1 MDQMTKNFIG
11 FIIGEVDYSRQV
23 TAAAVRDLNR
33 NMLISLL
40 AVFVVAIAGA
50 FWLARRIS
58 RPLAGLA
65 AAADAIA
72 AGDLTQR
79 NLASNGNDE
88 VADLVKSFSIMT
100 ANLRELVQQ
109 VAKAAEQLASSS
121 EQLTASAEQCSEST
135 GQVADTVTEVA
146 SGAANQ
152 VTAVEQSVLAV
163 EEMSAAINRIAATVA
178 SVSTQSEATAGSA
191 QSGDEAVGRAT
202 DQMNVINQ
210 SVSRSTAVVQAL
222 GASSQQI
229 GEIVGV
235 ITGIAGQTNL
245 LALNAAIEAARAGE
259 TGRGFAVVADEVR
272 KLAEQSE
279 AAAQKIGS
287 IIGVIQ
293 SETGAAVGV
302 MEQGMKEV
310 TVGTQVIATAGERF
324 RQIVDMVRGL
334 DHDIRDIADRT
345 SRLSRS
351 NGEVV
356 QAVGS
361 VKAVAADTAANTQT
375 ISAAVEEQSATMQ
388 QIAAASQA
396 LSTMAEDLQ
405 VVISK
410 FRL

>member
-1 MDQMTKNFIG
+1 MTKNFIG
-11 FIIGEVDYSRQV
+11 FITGEVDFSRQA
-23 TAAAVRDLNR
+23 TADAVRELNR

-40 AVFVVAIAGA
+40 AVFVVAMAGA

-58 RPLAGLA
+58 RPLADLA

-79 NLASNGNDE
+79 NLTSNGNDE
-88 VADLVKSFSIMT
+88 VTDLVKSFSTMT
-100 ANLRELVQQ
+100 VNLRELVQQ

-152 VTAVEQSVLAV
+152 VIAVEQSVLAV

-191 QSGDEAVGRAT
+191 QSGGEAVGRAT
-202 DQMNVINQ
+202 DQMDVINQ
-210 SVSRSTAVVQAL
+210 SVSRSTVVVQAL

-229 GEIVGV
+229 GEIVDV

-245 LALNAAIEAARAGE
+245 LALNAAIEAARAGDA
-259 TGRGFAVVADEVR
+259 GRGFAVVADEVR

-279 AAAQKIGS
+279 AAAQQIGS

-293 SETGAAVGV
+293 SETGTAVGV

-310 TVGTQVIATAGERF
+310 TTGTQVITTAGERF

-334 DHDIRDIADRT
+334 DRDIRDIADRT
-345 SRLSRS
+345 GGLSRS
-351 NGEVV
+351 NAEVV